1 MDRTFTTAR
10 LLLDRVLSPERL
22 ESRAAFLQTQAPV
35 ILMGRG
41 KSGTRL
47 MAWACSHLGL
57 SLGTTPRLPAGD
69 LDHQGFR
76 EVCKRL
82 ARRNLDVAEPE
93 QVRPRELALFQK
105 AAYEACRW
113 LRFNDPQG
121 VGWGWKWP
129 ETYLLMPYV
138 FRTFPQARYVHMVR
152 DGRDVAFKRHST
164 DDPERPLGR
173 MLIDHL
179 GVAGQPRDIQAAAS
193 WEFQVRRYLSF
204 ADAHVPAAQR
214 FEMTYEQFCSKPEE
228 TMEQLARFL
237 GIPMTDACRH
247 YVHDTLTDGQIAQY
261 RNADPARV
269 QAVEA
274 RIAPLL
280 QQLGYRLEAG

>member
-1 MDRTFTTAR
+1 
-10 LLLDRVLSPERL
+10 
-22 ESRAAFLQTQAPV
+22 
-35 ILMGRG
+35 
-41 KSGTRL
+41 
-47 MAWACSHLGL
+47 
-57 SLGTTPRLPAGD
+57 
-69 LDHQGFR
+69 
-76 EVCKRL
+76 
-82 ARRNLDVAEPE
+82 
-93 QVRPRELALFQK
+93 
-105 AAYEACRW
+105 
-113 LRFNDPQG
+113 
-121 VGWGWKWP
+121 
-129 ETYLLMPYV
+129 
-138 FRTFPQARYVHMVR
+138 
-152 DGRDVAFKRHST
+152 
-164 DDPERPLGR
+164 